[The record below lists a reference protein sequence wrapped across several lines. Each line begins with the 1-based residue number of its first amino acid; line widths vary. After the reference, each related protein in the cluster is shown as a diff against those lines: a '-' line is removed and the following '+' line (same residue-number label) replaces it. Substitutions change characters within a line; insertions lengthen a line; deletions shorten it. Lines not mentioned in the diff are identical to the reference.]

1 MDVALAIASKRDV
14 RRYDP
19 RPIPD
24 EVMTHVLDAG
34 RLSGNARNIQPWE
47 FIVATQQAD
56 RERIAQAVYSPGNL
70 TGAAALVAI
79 AIRGGEMQAL
89 DAGRAAQNMML
100 AAWGHG
106 VASCANGIARHD
118 VAADVLS
125 LEPDQRTALVISFGY
140 PVVERDPA
148 RRTPEEWSARAKR
161 HPLDAMVRRL

>member
-24 EVMTHVLDAG
+24 DVMTHLLDAG

-47 FIVATQQAD
+47 FIVATTPPD
-56 RERIAQAVYSPGNL
+56 RERLARAVYSPGNL
-70 TGAAALVAI
+70 TGAAAVVAI

-100 AAWGHG
+100 AAWDRG
-106 VASCANGIARHD
+106 VVSCANGIARHD
-118 VAADVLS
+118 VATDVLG
-125 LEPDQRTALVISFGY
+125 LAPDQRTAVVISFGY
-140 PVVERDPA
+140 PVVARDPG

-161 HPLDAMVRRL
+161 LPLDAMVRRL

>member
-1 MDVALAIASKRDV
+1 VDVSLAIASKRDV
-14 RRYDP
+14 RRYDR

-24 EVMTHVLDAG
+24 DVLTQVLDAG
-34 RLSGNARNIQPWE
+34 RLSGNARNVQPWE

-56 RERIAQAVYSPGNL
+56 RERLAQAVYSPGNL

-118 VAADVLS
+118 VAAEVLG
-125 LEPDQRTALVISFGY
+125 LAPDQRTALVISFGY
-140 PVVERDPA
+140 PVVTRDPG
-148 RRTPEEWSARAKR
+148 RRAPEEWSARAKR
-161 HPLDAMVRRL
+161 LPLDAMVRRL

>member
-24 EVMTHVLDAG
+24 DVLHLVLDAG

-47 FIVATQQAD
+47 FIVAAAPAD
-56 RERIAQAVYSPGNL
+56 REKLAQAVYSPGNL
-70 TGAAALVAI
+70 TGAAAVVAI

-100 AAWGHG
+100 AAWEQG
-106 VASCANGIARHD
+106 VVSCANGIARPD
-118 VAADVLS
+118 VASDVLG

-140 PVVERDPA
+140 PVRPRDPS
-148 RRTPEEWSARAKR
+148 RRDREEWSARAAR
-161 HPLDAMVRRL
+161 LPLDAMVRRL